1 MKTTAVLAI
10 ALVASSFAFVTPT
23 SFAAATTVAADAKTK
38 INLAGRQR
46 MLSQRMAKAACFAHL
61 EIQPAGH
68 FKMLDDAHTLFVQ
81 TLDGLKNGD
90 ADQGM
95 LPENNPEIVNDLAKV
110 AQLWAGFQT
119 VNEEILANATISG
132 DQLSEI
138 SQINLPVLRQMH
150 KTVGT
155 IEKVYGSSGEVHPA
169 LALALNVSGRQRM
182 LSQKASKEFCL
193 VVAGVDVETSRAA
206 LKDTV
211 ELFEASLSGLI
222 NGDAAKAL
230 APAPTPEILA
240 QLQLVQQLWEP
251 LHEIFQKVVEGN
263 EASADEV
270 DVIATN
276 NNSLLVEMNKAV
288 FMYNAL

>member
-10 ALVASSFAFVTPT
+10 AVIASSFAFGPPVN
-23 SFAAATTVAADAKTK
+23 FAEATTVASDGKTK

-61 EIQPAGH
+61 EIQPADH
-68 FKMLDDAHTLFVQ
+68 FKMLNDAHTLFAQ
-81 TLDGLKNGD
+81 TLEGLKKGD

-95 LPENNPEIVNDLAKV
+95 LPENNPEIVDDLAEV
-110 AQLWAGFQT
+110 AQLWAGFQA
-119 VNEEILANATISG
+119 VNEDILTRKTVSD

-138 SQINLPVLRQMH
+138 SKINLPVLRQMH

-240 QLQLVQQLWEP
+240 QLQLVQQMWEP
-251 LHEIFQKVVEGN
+251 LHTVFLKVVAGDD
-263 EASADEV
+263 ASADEI

-276 NNSLLVEMNKAV
+276 NNALLVEMNKAV